1 MQDAGHLARRSGVA
15 VVIEAAAIPLSD
27 PARRLVDS
35 SPGLRHDVLT
45 GGDDY
50 ELLFA
55 APPSCRDA
63 VIEAAAG
70 ADTAVKRIGRVE
82 AGRGV
87 RVLDPDGRA
96 VDGLDRGGWDHF

>member
-1 MQDAGHLARRSGVA
+1 MLPVLARGDGSLIAGDF
-15 VVIEAAAIPLSD
+15 L
-27 PARRLVDS
+27 LGYGLNQL
-35 SPGLRHDVLT
+35 GLRHDVLT